1 MKHRRSYSCGF
12 TAAELLF
19 AMALGAA
26 VIGAAAVGYSTI
38 AKSRPTTSATAT
50 IPLDSTRLTNYYNL
64 AQSSIVTA
72 VAPNYGSAAKAEDLR
87 ERFMADIHTAT
98 AVFPLA
104 RTGVNPVRPA
114 TIAFNPITYPS
125 PVDQPQRFRELLIN
139 NGLATA
145 ATFVDKRNFDDTSP
159 NCSIFVIG
167 YSADP
172 TSLTVTA
179 VYDIDVDKI
188 ANPKGFYASVK
199 RYVATPTSAAT
210 LTAYYDIFYPAYDA
224 ALWPTTTDKFA
235 PLWVSFERQSRNDI
249 IPIENIDI
257 RRYKVAREQ
266 PFYLIWW
273 PDPAAPTLGMYRASN
288 TGFSTSDPRKVYNHM
303 AGRTS
308 YMFTVPA
315 FPSFF

>member
-1 MKHRRSYSCGF
+1 
-12 TAAELLF
+12 
-19 AMALGAA
+19 
-26 VIGAAAVGYSTI
+26 
-38 AKSRPTTSATAT
+38 
-50 IPLDSTRLTNYYNL
+50 
-64 AQSSIVTA
+64 

-104 RTGVNPVRPA
+104 RTGVNPFRPA
-114 TIAFNPITYPS
+114 TIAFNPITETLPDT
-125 PVDQPQRFRELLIN
+125 PKTFREMLI
-139 NGLATA
+139 GKSLVTA
-145 ATFVDKRNFDDTSP
+145 AVYQDKRNFDDTAP

-167 YSADP
+167 YSSDP
-172 TSLTVTA
+172 ASLTVTA

-188 ANPKGFYASVK
+188 TNPKGFYASVK

-224 ALWPTTTDKFA
+224 TLWPTTTDKFA
-235 PLWVSFERQSRNDI
+235 PLWVSFERQSRARFVPFEGVDI
-249 IPIENIDI
+249 E
-257 RRYKVAREQ
+257 RYKVAREQ
-266 PFYLIWW
+266 PFHLIWW

-288 TGFSTSDPRKVYNHM
+288 TGFSSNDPRKVYNHM

>member
-1 MKHRRSYSCGF
+1 MKLGRSYSCGF
-12 TAAELLF
+12 TAAELIF

-26 VIGAAAVGYSTI
+26 VIGAAAIGYGTI
-38 AKSRPTTSATAT
+38 AKNQPTTSATAT
-50 IPLDSTRLTNYYNL
+50 IPLDSARLTNYYNL

-72 VAPNYGSAAKAEDLR
+72 VAPNYGSAGKAEDLR

-104 RTGVNPVRPA
+104 RTGVNTVRPA
-114 TIAFNPITYPS
+114 TIPFNPISDTFI
-125 PVDQPQRFRELLIN
+125 DQPQRFREHLIGK
-139 NGLATA
+139 GLATSA
-145 ATFVDKRNFDDTSP
+145 VFLDKRNVDETSP

-188 ANPKGFYASVK
+188 TNPKGFYASVK
-199 RYVATPTSAAT
+199 RYVATPTSPAT
-210 LTAYYDIFYPAYDA
+210 LTAYYDIFYPAYDSS
-224 ALWPTTTDKFA
+224 LWPTTTDNFT
-235 PLWVSFERQSRNDI
+235 PLWVSFERQSRQYVSPPESADI
-249 IPIENIDI
+249 N
-257 RRYKVAREQ
+257 RFKVAREQ

-273 PDPAAPTLGMYRASN
+273 PDPAAPTLGMYRASK
-288 TGFSTSDPRKVYNHM
+288 TAYSPLDPRRVYNHM

-308 YMFTVPA
+308 YMFTVPV
-315 FPSFF
+315 FPSYF

>member
-1 MKHRRSYSCGF
+1 MISRRTYSCGF

-26 VIGAAAVGYSTI
+26 VIGAAAIGYATI
-38 AKSRPTTSATAT
+38 AKNRPTTSATAT
-50 IPLDSTRLTNYYNL
+50 IPLSSAKLTNYYNL
-64 AQSSIVTA
+64 AQTSIITA

-104 RTGVNPVRPA
+104 RTGVNTVRPA
-114 TIAFNPITYPS
+114 TIPFNPITDNI
-125 PVDQPQRFRELLIN
+125 VDQPQRFRELLISK
-139 NGLATA
+139 GLATA
-145 ATFVDKRNFDDTSP
+145 ATFVDRRNYDETSP

-172 TSLTVTA
+172 ASMTVTA

-188 ANPKGFYASVK
+188 TTPKGFYASVK

-210 LTAYYDIFYPAYDA
+210 LTAYYDIFYPAYDGS
-224 ALWPTTTDKFA
+224 LWPTTTDKFS
-235 PLWVSFERQSRNDI
+235 PLWVSFERQSRQYISPAESADI
-249 IPIENIDI
+249 N
-257 RRYKVAREQ
+257 RFKVAREQ
-266 PFYLIWW
+266 PFYLMWW

-288 TGFSTSDPRKVYNHM
+288 TSYPSSDPRKVSNHM